1 MKRVD
6 YAQKRRVRAI
16 LIMGI
21 FIILAWAPWITEE
34 RAIELVTDHLGG
46 ETPYN
51 YLGDTIMVKDVPKT
65 FVKLPFI
72 ALVYFP
78 GEAVYIVTFFG
89 WVI

>member
-1 MKRVD
+1 MD
-6 YAQKRRVRAI
+6 SAQKRRTRAI
-16 LIMGI
+16 LILGI
-21 FIILAWAPWITEE
+21 FMIFAWAPWITEE
-34 RAIELVTDHLGG
+34 RAFKLVTDHLGG

-51 YLGDTIMVKDVPKT
+51 YLGETTLVKNVPKS